1 MIEIVVIGVN
11 HNDPLGREK
20 ISRILK
26 EELTDFIPD
35 AIAVEWKKEIAY
47 EVVRQRIVMKKVLS
61 QQYPSADPN
70 DLDLLANAMAFESD
84 SHIKI
89 YPNLPIIW
97 LDQER
102 LVDLSDDNVTN
113 FYIYRKSYYDSII
126 KLGINSIS
134 DISNYVCRTMGTNG
148 PSERD
153 HMFYDLLQ
161 KEIEKNG
168 YKRIIC
174 IVGAYHANLIEEK
187 RFAHMLVR
195 AGYKVNVF
203 NTTLT

>member
-102 LVDLSDDNVTN
+102 LVDLSDDDVTN

-126 KLGINSIS
+126 NIGINSIS
-134 DISNYVCRTMGTNG
+134 DISDYVCRTMGTNG

-161 KEIEKNG
+161 KEIEENG

-187 RFAHMLVR
+187 RFANMLIR
-195 AGYKVNVF
+195 AGYKVIAF
-203 NTTLT
+203 NTTLV

>member
-11 HNDPLGREK
+11 HNDPLGMEK

-89 YPNLPIIW
+89 YPDLPIIW

-161 KEIEKNG
+161 KEIEENG

-187 RFAHMLVR
+187 RFANMLIR
-195 AGYKVNVF
+195 AGYKVIAF
-203 NTTLT
+203 NTTLV

>member
-134 DISNYVCRTMGTNG
+134 DISSYVCRTMGTNG

-161 KEIEKNG
+161 KEIEENG

-187 RFAHMLVR
+187 RFANMLVR